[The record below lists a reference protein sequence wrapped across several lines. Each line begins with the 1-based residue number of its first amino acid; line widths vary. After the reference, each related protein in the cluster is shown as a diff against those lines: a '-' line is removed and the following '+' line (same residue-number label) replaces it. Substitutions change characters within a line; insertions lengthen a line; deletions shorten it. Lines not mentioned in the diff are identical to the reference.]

1 MSSLFLST
9 FEEGIARKQKKLPT
23 LSLSP
28 RSDPPEIMRKGF
40 LTPSKESGEAKSKS
54 SPRAEASKETT
65 SIADDVSTLLA
76 ENLDLDAPGGASCS
90 SSSSR
95 SSSSAAAPVPLK
107 LTDVPNQVLV
117 SILMLAAGDN
127 DFWARFTIPY
137 VCKAFRDLYRSR
149 DASPLHEKLWLDFE
163 KEIAASKK
171 ATSRRSPRREPVF
184 RASRVI
190 SWARTHAESVR
201 KLYLALGNGA
211 PLGDF
216 NATNFAQLV
225 AAVGPH
231 LTTIAIEAGFE
242 KLVGTPFWVLLR
254 GYVVRAGK
262 LHKLYVKDITKG
274 FSMSDVEPLVK
285 LRGSLEE
292 LSLMGS
298 IDDLGNPSIGLRRFP
313 ESFLGLTN
321 LQKLSVCFHSRI
333 KAIPAGISNLK
344 NCKSSLSAAAT
355 FARCRKSWARSSS

>member
-1 MSSLFLST
+1 MS
-9 FEEGIARKQKKLPT
+9 I
-23 LSLSP
+23 
-28 RSDPPEIMRKGF
+28 
-40 LTPSKESGEAKSKS
+40 
-54 SPRAEASKETT
+54 
-65 SIADDVSTLLA
+65 
-76 ENLDLDAPGGASCS
+76 
-90 SSSSR
+90 
-95 SSSSAAAPVPLK
+95 
-107 LTDVPNQVLV
+107 LV
-117 SILMLAAGDN
+117 SAGIN
-127 DFWARFTIPY
+127 KHAWARLTIPS
-137 VCKAFRDLYRSR
+137 VCKSFRDLYRSR
-149 DASPLHEKLWLDFE
+149 DASPLHETLWLDFE
-163 KEIAASKK
+163 DEVAMAKRMS
-171 ATSRRSPRREPVF
+171 SRRPPRREPVV

-201 KLYLALGNGA
+201 TLWINPRTFSLVPSLD
-211 PLGDF
+211 DF

-285 LRGSLEE
+285 LRGSLEV
-292 LSLMGS
+292 LNLDVSMR
-298 IDDLGNPSIGLRRFP
+298 DYGNPSLGLRRFP